1 MIILTMYIVASAL
14 STTSSTTLH
23 KSWDECTET
32 MEKVIAQNAMQ
43 DRLAYGKCKEQRDT
57 GAVVEAVK

>member
-1 MIILTMYIVASAL
+1 MIILTMYIVVSAL

-23 KSWDECTET
+23 KSWDECTKT

-43 DRLAYGKCKEQRDT
+43 DRLAYGQCKEQRNVT
-57 GAVVEAVK
+57 TVREVSK